1 MASTSDGSM
10 VINVSDRQSVKS
22 SKTPE
27 QHFPKKKGNKLSSKA
42 SLKKLRTRKQ
52 ATLNCKETNSSE
64 IENESEDASDHQKSE
79 SNNVFSQDLLS
90 DFLHE
95 NTNHQDSDE
104 DSTSSDCDQ
113 KSVLRDEET
122 AKD

>member
-1 MASTSDGSM
+1 MPDGSM
-10 VINVSDRQSVKS
+10 VVNVSDKQSVKS
-22 SKTPE
+22 SMMPE
-27 QHFPKKKGNKLSSKA
+27 QHFPKKK
-42 SLKKLRTRKQ
+42 RKQ
-52 ATLNCKETNSSE
+52 VVIKSIPEKPRTLKQVTLNHKETNSSE
-64 IENESEDASDHQKSE
+64 IENESEDASDHQESE
-79 SNNVFSQDLLS
+79 SNNVFSQDLSS

-95 NTNHQDSDE
+95 NPNHQDSDS